1 MVNIPASYDILKS
14 MNKLFWALIGVT
26 VLFSGSA
33 LAEIIVSQPDVRRHN
48 LGLGK
53 SVFLGKCSKCH
64 IDIESEA
71 PQLNSIHDWE
81 HRIATPLNI
90 LISHA
95 LNGHGGMPAKGG
107 FEGLTEREVSAAV
120 AYVVD
125 QSRRLIINENG
136 NIALNEV
143 AICTEADK
151 TKCSSEQVDNTM
163 LLQLI
168 WLLTNETEN

>member
-1 MVNIPASYDILKS
+1 MKPLKMLLPALLGLAFLAS
-14 MNKLFWALIGVT
+14 GV
-26 VLFSGSA
+26 V
-33 LAEIIVSQPDVRRHN
+33 LAELIVSQPDVRQHN

-53 SVFLGKCSKCH
+53 SVFLGKCTQCH
-64 IDIESEA
+64 ADIESEA
-71 PQLNSIHDWE
+71 PQLHSVHDWE
-81 HRIATPLNI
+81 SRISTPLNT

-95 LNGHGGMPAKGG
+95 INGHGKMPAKGG
-107 FEGLTEREVSAAV
+107 YEALTDRQVSAAV

-136 NIALNEV
+136 NIALHEG
-143 AICTEADK
+143 AICTETDK

-168 WLLTNETEN
+168 WLLTNETHN